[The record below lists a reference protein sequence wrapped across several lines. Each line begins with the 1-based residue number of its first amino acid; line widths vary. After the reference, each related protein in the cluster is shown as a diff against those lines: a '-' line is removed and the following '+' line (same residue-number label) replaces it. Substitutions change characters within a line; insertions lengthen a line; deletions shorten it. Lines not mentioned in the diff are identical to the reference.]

1 MNLKT
6 NSSPGYAKIKAQ
18 KLCDLTDLIR
28 IEQDLLSGYL
38 IFLQMKDFFN
48 KFDQDIVTLKETLD
62 KMRDLT
68 LRNGGNIA
76 RIGDEFLVLSPNAS
90 YQLN

>member
-1 MNLKT
+1 MNIKSNAPL
-6 NSSPGYAKIKAQ
+6 GYAKIKAQ
-18 KLCDLTDLIR
+18 KLTDLTDLIR
-28 IEQDLLSGYL
+28 IENDLLSGQL
-38 IFLQMKDFFN
+38 IFLQMADFFN

-68 LRNGGNIA
+68 LKNGGSMA

-90 YQLN
+90 YMFN